1 MVSTA
6 RHDDP
11 KLVSAV
17 VGQWERV
24 ADGVDALTD
33 EAFAQPSRLPG
44 RTVADLVGQIVR
56 SVSALSDAIAHP
68 DPPPSPPAVAVTLA
82 DYLSGVLGVGVGA
95 GVGAEMTA
103 EMTAE
108 TARTRLRGC
117 VVAAAS
123 GLDGADPRRQVVTP
137 AGVMR
142 LGEFLGAQVAEGVVH
157 GIDLGG
163 EPVRD
168 ALRLAVRTFTGL
180 LVARAPGR
188 SVEVRIPPFTA
199 VQVVEGPRH
208 TRGTPPN
215 VVEID
220 PVTFVEVTVGRVG
233 WADAVTD
240 GRVRASGARAD
251 LRPYLP
257 LF

>member
-103 EMTAE
+103 E

-163 EPVRD
+163 EPIRD

-208 TRGTPPN
+208 TRGTPSN